1 MAVGPE
7 AAGSLLLGSA
17 IRLSNTHHGRGHEG
31 NDVANGHLAS
41 VITATTGAIALC
53 AGIVRLGFLDSVL
66 SRPLLRGFIS
76 AVGWVIFVDQLI
88 PEMGLEEL
96 AKQEGITHA
105 SSLTKF
111 FWLIKNAE
119 NAHRLTFTIAVVAF
133 SVVMVGRYGSSIP
146 YPYVHFV
153 GTILT

>member
-17 IRLSNTHHGRGHEG
+17 IRLSNIHHGNSPEG
-31 NDVANGHLAS
+31 SDAANGQLAS

-88 PEMGLEEL
+88 PEMGLQDL
-96 AKQEGITHA
+96 ARQEHVTHA
-105 SSLTKF
+105 SSMTKF
-111 FWLIKNAE
+111 FWLIRNIK
-119 NAHRLTFTIAVVAF
+119 NAHRLTFIVAVVAF
-133 SVVMVGRYGSSIP
+133 SIIMIGRYGTITHP
-146 YPYVHFV
+146 YSY
-153 GTILT
+153 L

>member
-17 IRLSNTHHGRGHEG
+17 IRLSNTHHSG
-31 NDVANGHLAS
+31 DADDDPVANGQLAS
-41 VITATTGAIALC
+41 MITATTGAIALV

-88 PEMGLEEL
+88 VSLFVS
-96 AKQEGITHA
+96 AA
-105 SSLTKF
+105 SKMTLK
-111 FWLIKNAE
+111 I
-119 NAHRLTFTIAVVAF
+119 
-133 SVVMVGRYGSSIP
+133 
-146 YPYVHFV
+146 
-153 GTILT
+153 

>member
-17 IRLSNTHHGRGHEG
+17 IRLSNAHHVNNPE
-31 NDVANGHLAS
+31 DSDTANGHLAS

-88 PEMGLEEL
+88 PEMGLQEL
-96 AKQEGITHA
+96 AKQEHVTHA

-111 FWLIKNAE
+111 TWLIKNAE
-119 NAHRLTFTIAVVAF
+119 NAHRLTFTVAAVAF
-133 SVVMVGRYGSSIP
+133 SVIMIGRYGSIP
-146 YPYVHFV
+146 YS
-153 GTILT
+153 